1 MKTANKTSEFYRRLG
16 QPAGDFS
23 LKRRQQD
30 VLFDKKWLRFLELAR
45 FFGYLPFIDFVFGAG
60 SMALGNVHQ
69 DSDFDVIVGAKS
81 GRIFTTRFFCVLMF
95 GLLGRRRQKLSHKEA
110 ASDNICFNHFVAPES
125 YCLRPPHNIYWQEL
139 YRNLVPIYGRE
150 EKIGE
155 FFKANDWMGERIY
168 PVRSSAE
175 FSGFST
181 NESEF
186 ACGSNFSKKKVL
198 LKTSNGVYSDDL
210 RHKFHKPGFAGL
222 FLEKILGGGFGD
234 FIERFLK
241 YVQVQ
246 RIKKSLKDSMGFEPR
261 LVFNDKE
268 LEFHPDTLRIH
279 KLLSNEK

>member
-155 FFKANDWMGERIY
+155 FFKANGWIGER
-168 PVRSSAE
+168 
-175 FSGFST
+175 
-181 NESEF
+181 N
-186 ACGSNFSKKKVL
+186 
-198 LKTSNGVYSDDL
+198 YSDDL

-279 KLLSNEK
+279 KLVSNEK